1 MRPADQA
8 LRDRLPAVLAR
19 LGPASAAALTDAL
32 GTSRATLLRVL
43 AEQQSALVVAGAA
56 RRRRYAARRALRG
69 RLEGLPV
76 FRVDAAGQVHEAGTL
91 HLTQP
96 AGSWWPLPTDHWPLP
111 ADADRGRDGW
121 WPCLP
126 YPLQDMRAQG
136 YMGRQLA
143 RRHHVVLEL
152 PPDPRDWSDDHHL
165 IALTQVGSDAP
176 GHLVVGEPALR
187 LWQNSAPAP
196 IAEDAIGSVYAQLA
210 QQAVAAGL
218 PGSSAAGEFP
228 KFTASRLMKGAATPQ
243 VIVKFSG
250 AGTSPAERRWSDLL
264 ICEHL
269 ALQTLAMLPGHRVAA
284 SRIVCHAGRTFLES
298 ERFDRHGLN
307 GRSPVV
313 SLATLDAE
321 VLGQGGSDW
330 LRMARSLA
338 DLGWLD
344 TVDVQR
350 VAVQQWF
357 GRLIANGDMHTGNLS
372 FVPHTR
378 GLHLAPAYDMLP
390 MRHAPLAGGEVPP
403 LLATTWPMPLPAE
416 QRTWAQ
422 AARAALVF
430 WQKVAADV
438 RIGEAMRRHAE
449 QQATRLA
456 QTLRG

>member
-1 MRPADQA
+1 MRPVDQV

-19 LGPASAAALTDAL
+19 MGPTSAAALTDAL

-43 AEQQSALVVAGAA
+43 TEQQPQLVAAGAA

-69 RLEGLPV
+69 RLEGIPV
-76 FRVDAAGQVHEAGTL
+76 FRIDAAGRTHEAGAL

-111 ADADRGRDGW
+111 ADADGGRDGW
-121 WPCLP
+121 WPGLP
-126 YPLQDMRAQG
+126 YPLQDMRVQG

-143 RRHHVVLEL
+143 RRHHATLEL
-152 PPDPRDWSDDHHL
+152 PLDPRDWSDDHHL

-176 GHLVVGEPALR
+176 GHLIVGEPALR
-187 LWQNSAPAP
+187 LWQDSSPSP
-196 IAEDAIGSVYAQLA
+196 IAEDAAGPVYAQLA

-228 KFTASRLMKGAATPQ
+228 KFTTSRLLTGAATSE

-250 AGTSPAERRWSDLL
+250 AGHSPAERRWADLL
-264 ICEHL
+264 VCEHL
-269 ALQTLAMLPGHRVAA
+269 ALQTLATLAGQRVAA
-284 SRIVCHAGRTFLES
+284 SRIVRHAGRTFLES
-298 ERFDRHGLN
+298 ERFDRHGPR
-307 GRSPVV
+307 GRSAVV

-330 LRMARSLA
+330 LRLA
-338 DLGWLD
+338 LGLAQLGWLD
-344 TVDVQR
+344 TADVQR

-357 GRLIANGDMHTGNLS
+357 GRLIANSDMHTGNLS
-372 FVPHTR
+372 FIPHAS

-390 MRHAPLAGGEVPP
+390 MRLAPLAGGEAPP
-403 LLATTWPMPLPAE
+403 LRAEAWPMPLPAE
-416 QRTWAQ
+416 QTAWTQAAQ
-422 AARAALVF
+422 AACVF
-430 WQKVAADV
+430 WQTVAGDG

-449 QQATRLA
+449 QQATSLA
-456 QTLRG
+456 QALRG